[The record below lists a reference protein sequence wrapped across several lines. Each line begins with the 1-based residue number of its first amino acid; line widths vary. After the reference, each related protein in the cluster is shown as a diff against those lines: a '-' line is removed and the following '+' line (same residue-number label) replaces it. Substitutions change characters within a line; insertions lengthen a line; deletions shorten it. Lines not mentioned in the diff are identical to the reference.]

1 MTTTTTTTKTTST
14 GAKVKQTS
22 VITMLDLIGFA
33 TEAGKSALA
42 VTSTEASI
50 KTAFEARTK
59 ALAGFNTSALSIK
72 NSGVVLV
79 DGRKKGKEAE
89 QTLALK
95 TAFID
100 SLGDLASDTKQAY
113 YEIFRK
119 VVNTGE
125 KAKGM
130 NKSKDGKRSKA
141 DKVKGEKAEGEFI
154 NAIVALY
161 NHSEFNTLTKATK
174 TELVNIMIIEGVL
187 EQADFEQA
195 IA

>member
-1 MTTTTTTTKTTST
+1 MATKTTTTTTST
-14 GAKVKQTS
+14 GATVTKKS

-79 DGRKKGKEAE
+79 DGRKKAGKDAE

-95 TAFID
+95 SAFMD
-100 SLGDLASDTKQAY
+100 SLGTLAEDTKQAY

-125 KAKGM
+125 KTKGM
-130 NKSKDGKRSKA
+130 NKSKDGKRGSKVS
-141 DKVKGEKAEGEFI
+141 KKTEEKSEGLFA
-154 NAIVALY
+154 NVLAMVY
-161 NHSEFNTLTKATK
+161 NHSEFESLSEATQNEIKAI
-174 TELVNIMIIEGVL
+174 LVAEEYL
-187 EQADFEQA
+187 EA
-195 IA
+195 